1 MAGSDTLLSESVGSE
16 RIPSMSRVEIDSCA
30 AVDEPIQV
38 IMLLEVD
45 RILDQK
51 SFEVPNL
58 MIRNV
63 LQTH

>member
-1 MAGSDTLLSESVGSE
+1 
-16 RIPSMSRVEIDSCA
+16 MSRVEIDSCA